1 MGYYSIVLRIVSV
14 DFHRLVKPIDI
25 NRLIFC
31 RFYCLYYWFRWLI
44 FIDWACQGLTKATVL
59 VRTTPWFVINIMFG
73 VSSSGKQG
81 NIPRNIWAHC
91 FCPFG
96 LNSEA
101 GVEKQFF
108 SDNFIIW
115 QVSVTT
121 RNAIGCGIYQDKF
134 FHLARLSNFAQFF
147 GHKAEKPVSM
157 FNSLTQDEVF

>member
-73 VSSSGKQG
+73 VSSSRKAGK
-81 NIPRNIWAHC
+81 H
-91 FCPFG
+91 
-96 LNSEA
+96 S
-101 GVEKQFF
+101 K
-108 SDNFIIW
+108 
-115 QVSVTT
+115 
-121 RNAIGCGIYQDKF
+121 K
-134 FHLARLSNFAQFF
+134 HLASTPKQALKNNFFQIISSFDRFLSQRATRLAAVFIRTSFSISRGCLTLRNFSVI
-147 GHKAEKPVSM
+147 KPK
-157 FNSLTQDEVF
+157 NQWACLTR